1 MHLLILLPP
10 IMPENDFNR
19 LKIRRQELQNQLT
32 AIQEKLAESE
42 TFFET
47 QSFFHDPEVVI
58 SLYKNKKKPDQ
69 WLGRVRVPD
78 EILPYFKINDGKRF
92 YISFFICDVA
102 QFPDRHDLELHNLAK
117 QSAKNKIKQ
126 RFSNIPVNSK

>member
-1 MHLLILLPP
+1 
-10 IMPENDFNR
+10 MPKSDFNR
-19 LKIRRQELQNQLT
+19 LKLRRQELQNQLT
-32 AIQEKLAESE
+32 AIQKELAESE

-47 QSFFHDPEVVI
+47 QSFFHDPEIVI

-78 EILPYFKINDGKRF
+78 EILPYFKITDGKRF

-102 QFPDRHDLELHNLAK
+102 QFPNRHDLELQKLAK
-117 QSAKNKIKQ
+117 ESAKNKIKK